1 MNNPNFFPKKL
12 IQRTCS
18 VFSGGTCSVLS
29 KHIQTA
35 KSGVH
40 PMIIRWHFFIIPV
53 MLENQDLRPR
63 LSPRPTSLLLHHHS
77 PPTPIKSGWDIIK
90 KRGSSPL
97 IPPVTMFAYA
107 NELDRYVRCYSWGLR
122 APCRKAPPRCVFHI
136 FLSIKVGTIIIGLY
150 ICKC

>member
-18 VFSGGTCSVLS
+18 VLS
-29 KHIQTA
+29 KHIQTV

-40 PMIIRWHFFIIPV
+40 PMIIRWHFFMIPV

-77 PPTPIKSGWDIIK
+77 PPTPIKSGWVI
-90 KRGSSPL
+90 S
-97 IPPVTMFAYA
+97 
-107 NELDRYVRCYSWGLR
+107 YSWGF
-122 APCRKAPPRCVFHI
+122 PPHTPECVFRSALP
-136 FLSIKVGTIIIGLY
+136 LSTEGTKEWYKDYRLTFQ
-150 ICKC
+150 CDSQ